1 VSSEEAVEVKL
12 DWLDKRMSSI
22 EKDHKEVLARITA
35 LPALID
41 AKMEKRGEQ
50 GWVHIMQVLTLL
62 VAMTAAYFSA
72 FHSYAVPHAPAAS
85 FEYKAPTP

>member
-1 VSSEEAVEVKL
+1 MSSEEAVEVKL
-12 DWLDKRMSSI
+12 DWLDKRMSNI
-22 EKDHKEVLARITA
+22 EKDHREVLERISA
-35 LPALID
+35 LPSLID

-72 FHSYAVPHAPAAS
+72 FHSYSAPHPAAS
-85 FEYKAPTP
+85 FEYKGPTP